1 MAWIVRKS
9 SKNGQSVYLVRY
21 RTAEGKARS
30 KQFDRKRDADAFMH
44 KVETERSTG
53 SLIDPHLG
61 KTTMAAWVAVWYPTV
76 NARRRTICRDEIV
89 LRLHLVPPSGTCRSV
104 RLTAHPSACG

>member
-9 SKNGQSVYLVRY
+9 LTNGQSVYLVRY

-61 KTTMAAWVAVWYPTV
+61 KTTLAAWIAVWYPTV
-76 NARRRTICRDEIV
+76 NARRTTICRDEIV